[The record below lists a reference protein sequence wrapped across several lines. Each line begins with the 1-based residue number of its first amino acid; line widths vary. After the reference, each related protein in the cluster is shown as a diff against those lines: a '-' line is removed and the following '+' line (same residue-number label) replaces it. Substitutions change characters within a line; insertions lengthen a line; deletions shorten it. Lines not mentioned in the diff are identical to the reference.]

1 MRRRVVM
8 IALAYFG
15 VTVGAGFAS
24 GQEMLQYYVSYG
36 WWGIAGAAVN
46 LLVMP
51 LTAMTI
57 LQYGSYF
64 RAQSHGKVF
73 HSITSLFLAKFMDYG
88 LSIAQFCVGFVM
100 LAGAGSNLH
109 QQFGLPLWT
118 GSAIM
123 VVLVLLAG
131 MLNTDRVSNVIGGI
145 TPVMIVLLV
154 CAVVYAVVTFD
165 GSFQGVHEFALQ
177 HGTPALSNW
186 FLATV
191 NYTGL
196 AMFSGI
202 AMAIIIGGQN
212 WSPQAAGWGGFI
224 GGFIFSFLLLLM
236 TGALLLSIQDV
247 YDADLPT
254 LALID
259 KINPVLGVIASVGTY
274 LMIFST
280 SLGVFFSL
288 GKRLAAP
295 RPSWGR
301 LVFIAVTLV
310 GFGLSF
316 LPFTE
321 LVNKVFPVIGWLGVL
336 FVAVLLVTWLVSART
351 DIAEEGLRRDR
362 IRALL
367 LYRLDPKRRWTPRH
381 ANALIQ
387 AVDESNLRAKQLGD
401 VMSSDLY
408 QEAER
413 TSGISVPPEEQEQ
426 LGEKLWRLQRSRR
439 TQHAPK
445 PPRR

>member
-1 MRRRVVM
+1 
-8 IALAYFG
+8 
-15 VTVGAGFAS
+15 
-24 GQEMLQYYVSYG
+24 
-36 WWGIAGAAVN
+36 
-46 LLVMP
+46 
-51 LTAMTI
+51 
-57 LQYGSYF
+57 
-64 RAQSHGKVF
+64 
-73 HSITSLFLAKFMDYG
+73 
-88 LSIAQFCVGFVM
+88 M

-131 MLNTDRVSNVIGGI
+131 MLNTDRVSDVIGGI
-145 TPVMIVLLV
+145 TPVMIVLPV

-165 GSFQGVHEFALQ
+165 GSFRGVHEFALQ
-177 HGTPALSNW
+177 YGTPALSDW

-212 WSPQAAGWGGFI
+212 WRPQAAGWGGFI

-247 YDADLPT
+247 YDAGLPT

-259 KINPVLGVIASVGTY
+259 KINPVLGGIASVGTY

-295 RPSWGR
+295 RRSWGR

-336 FVAVLLVTWLVSART
+336 FVAVLLITWLVSART

-362 IRALL
+362 IRARL
-367 LYRLDPKRRWTPRH
+367 LYRLDPNRRWTHRH

-387 AVDESNLRAKQLGD
+387 AVDESNLRAKRLGD
-401 VMSSDLY
+401 VMSGDLY

-413 TSGISVPPEEQEQ
+413 TSGVSVPPEEQER
-426 LGEKLWRLQRSRR
+426 LGEKLSRLQKSRR
-439 TQHAPK
+439 SQYAPK
-445 PPRR
+445 PPAPLMASPGL